1 MAVTIIPSTVAACSN
16 FTALV
21 TGAPTAAT
29 SAVFNYDGATPQTLP
44 VVAGGAGPATFTA
57 VGSGVQLVSVSYVDA
72 GGVVVGSDS
81 GTVTVTAAPAGTI
94 STTLSAP
101 GGTTTATTTLTCSAG
116 LTSVNGTLTYTLPG
130 GTTVTAAVVNG
141 VVAPT
146 NLGVALT
153 AGQTV
158 GVSFT
163 SAAGSCVACTFTPI
177 TVTVPTT
184 PSCLVLLLPPSG
196 VVVAGQPTTLTAL
209 VLCNGLPVSGASV
222 TFSGGGATPVTVT
235 TNASGIATGSL
246 TFPTAGPASVTATV
260 TAANSVCSCTNV
272 SSTPITINV
281 TTQPTCSVVIQPVI
295 GPVVAGQPTTLTALV
310 LCNGLPVSGA
320 SVTFSGGGATPVT
333 VTTNASGIATGSLTF
348 PTAGPASV
356 TATVTA
362 ANSAC
367 SCTNVSSTPI
377 TINVTTQ
384 PSCLVFLLPPSGPVV
399 AGQPTTLTALVLCN
413 GLPVSGASVTFSGGG
428 ATPVTATTNASG
440 IATGSLTFPTAGP
453 ASVTA
458 TVTAA
463 NSACSCANV
472 SSTPIT
478 INVTGGG
485 TGGTIQVLP
494 SCWQFNL
501 QAPLP
506 NPFTATLRAR
516 VSPAVAGVTVSFFV
530 GGQLVGTAVTDA
542 TGTATLNASLNL
554 LQALSGSFTA
564 TANVGG
570 TPVQATGPLPP
581 CLPL

>member
-130 GTTVTAAVVNG
+130 GTTVTAVVVNG

-235 TNASGIATGSL
+235 TNAAGIATGSL

-260 TAANSVCSCTNV
+260 TAANSACSCTNV

-333 VTTNASGIATGSLTF
+333 VTTNAAGIATGSLTF

-367 SCTNVSSTPI
+367 SCT
-377 TINVTTQ
+377 
-384 PSCLVFLLPPSGPVV
+384 
-399 AGQPTTLTALVLCN
+399 
-413 GLPVSGASVTFSGGG
+413 
-428 ATPVTATTNASG
+428 
-440 IATGSLTFPTAGP
+440 
-453 ASVTA
+453 
-458 TVTAA
+458 
-463 NSACSCANV
+463 NV

>member
-21 TGAPTAAT
+21 TGAPPGAT
-29 SAVFNYDGATPQTLP
+29 SAVFTYDGATPQTLP

-57 VGSGVQLVSVSYVDA
+57 VGSGVQLLSVSYVDA

-130 GTTVTAAVVNG
+130 GATVTAAVVNG

-153 AGQTV
+153 PGQTV

-163 SAAGSCVACTFTPI
+163 AAAGSCVACTFTPI
-177 TVTVPTT
+177 TVTIPAA
-184 PSCLVLLLPPSG
+184 PSCLVLLLPPTG
-196 VVVAGQPTTLTAL
+196 AVVAGQPTTLTAL

-222 TFSGGGATPVTVT
+222 TFSGGGATPVTGT

-260 TAANSVCSCTNV
+260 TATNTTCSCT
-272 SSTPITINV
+272 
-281 TTQPTCSVVIQPVI
+281 
-295 GPVVAGQPTTLTALV
+295 
-310 LCNGLPVSGA
+310 
-320 SVTFSGGGATPVT
+320 
-333 VTTNASGIATGSLTF
+333 
-348 PTAGPASV
+348 
-356 TATVTA
+356 
-362 ANSAC
+362 
-367 SCTNVSSTPI
+367 
-377 TINVTTQ
+377 
-384 PSCLVFLLPPSGPVV
+384 
-399 AGQPTTLTALVLCN
+399 
-413 GLPVSGASVTFSGGG
+413 
-428 ATPVTATTNASG
+428 
-440 IATGSLTFPTAGP
+440 
-453 ASVTA
+453 
-458 TVTAA
+458 
-463 NSACSCANV
+463 NV

-494 SCWQFNL
+494 SCWQVNL
-501 QAPLP
+501 QSPLP
-506 NPFTATLRAR
+506 NPFAATLRAR
-516 VSPAVAGVTVSFFV
+516 VSPAAAGVTVSFFV